1 MQISKE
7 NVFNVNDTSVLEKK
21 NRTSRFRKF
30 IKQNKI
36 LSIAFFV
43 FIICLSFNFILIYNF
58 MKILGL
64 K

>member
-43 FIICLSFNFILIYNF
+43 FIICLIFNFILIYNF
-58 MKILGL
+58 MKILENI
-64 K
+64 